1 MKFTC
6 TITIN
11 KPKEQVAALF
21 ANPDYL
27 KEYQE
32 TFISKELISGESEK
46 NGAVSVML
54 YKMGKGEMELTET
67 ILENNLPDSF
77 YAEYQHKHMDNTMCC
92 TFKSLDE
99 NTTIYSSEIHYTSFR
114 GFMPKAMS
122 MLFPS
127 VFKKQVNKWLVN
139 FKNFAESGKAI

>member
-6 TITIN
+6 TIIIN
-11 KPKEQVAALF
+11 KPKEQVATLF

-27 KEYQE
+27 KEYQD
-32 TFISKELISGESEK
+32 TFICKELISGESGK
-46 NGAVSVML
+46 NGAVSKML

-67 ILENNLPDSF
+67 IIENNLPDSF
-77 YAEYQHKHMDNTMCC
+77 YAEYHHKHTDNTMRC
-92 TFKSLDE
+92 TFESKDD
-99 NTTIYSSEIHYTSFR
+99 NNTIYSSEIHYTSIR
-114 GFMPKAMS
+114 GFMPKAMAF
-122 MLFPS
+122 LFPS